1 LSENILA
8 FADDADTVVIM
19 SRQLTM
25 RQSRTKRGATWVG
38 VPALAGAVAA
48 LAIPGT
54 TSAMSAEA
62 ALLAVGALAL
72 LAGHTWGLLVALSS
86 HVPLVGRVWPAL
98 GSAGQPGSEMATGAV
113 AVILVTAI
121 PVIVLATLLFPRLTA
136 HLAPNASPRVQ
147 SLLSAGLAVVLAAS
161 VILPAF
167 V

>member
-1 LSENILA
+1 
-8 FADDADTVVIM
+8 M
-19 SRQLTM
+19 PRQLTM
-25 RQSRTKRGATWVG
+25 RQTRTKKGATWVG

-86 HVPLVGRVWPAL
+86 HVPLVGRVWPSL
-98 GSAGQPGSEMATGAV
+98 GSASEAGSMTTGAV
-113 AVILVTAI
+113 AVVLVTAI
-121 PVIVLATLLFPRLTA
+121 PVIVLATLLFPRLIA
-136 HLAPNASPRVQ
+136 ALAPRASQRTQ
-147 SLLSAGLAVVLAAS
+147 GLLTAGLAFVLAVS
-161 VILPAF
+161 LVLPAF

>member
-1 LSENILA
+1 
-8 FADDADTVVIM
+8 M

-25 RQSRTKRGATWVG
+25 RHSRTKRGATWVG

-86 HVPLVGRVWPAL
+86 HVPLVGRVWPSL
-98 GSAGQPGSEMATGAV
+98 GAAAEPGREMATGAV
-113 AVILVTAI
+113 AVVLVTAI
-121 PVIVLATLLFPRLTA
+121 PVIILSTLLFPRLIA
-136 HLAPNASPRVQ
+136 HLAPRASARTQ
-147 SLLSAGLAVVLAAS
+147 GLLSASLAVGLAVSLV
-161 VILPAF
+161 LPAL